1 MGTKK
6 SFSTRCV
13 HEGEIKDTMYQGI
26 VSPLFMSTTYPWY
39 GGDAEKK
46 PYPRYFNTP
55 NQEFLSKKIK
65 ADVYIKVEGCNPSG
79 SFKDRGMVVAVC
91 MALHNKKKVLVC
103 ASTGNTSASASAYAA
118 KYGLVSAIIVPN
130 GNIAKGKLSQAMAF
144 GAKII
149 AIDGS
154 FDDALNIVR
163 KLENYDEIEIVNS
176 INPYR
181 IEGQKSAAFE
191 ILDEIG
197 EIDSLCIPVGN
208 AGNIT
213 AYWKGFNEY
222 SKKLNYKFID
232 SDALIEEKTGVK
244 VPLIFEYE
252 GESGFR
258 KRETKILS
266 EIIKMN
272 SIVLATGG
280 GIILSKTN
288 RQLISES
295 SVVIY
300 LNATIKELV
309 KRLANDKDRPLIQ
322 NVDKETKLRE
332 LIERRGSLYES
343 IADYIIQTKEKR
355 ASEIASEIIL
365 NLRANENN

>member
-1 MGTKK
+1 MKKENNIFLVGLMGSGK
-6 SFSTRCV
+6 
-13 HEGEIKDTMYQGI
+13 
-26 VSPLFMSTTYPWY
+26 TTI
-39 GGDAEKK
+39 G
-46 PYPRYFNTP
+46 
-55 NQEFLSKKIK
+55 
-65 ADVYIKVEGCNPSG
+65 
-79 SFKDRGMVVAVC
+79 
-91 MALHNKKKVLVC
+91 
-103 ASTGNTSASASAYAA
+103 
-118 KYGLVSAIIVPN
+118 
-130 GNIAKGKLSQAMAF
+130 
-144 GAKII
+144 KII
-149 AIDGS
+149 A
-154 FDDALNIVR
+154 
-163 KLENYDEIEIVNS
+163 
-176 INPYR
+176 
-181 IEGQKSAAFE
+181 
-191 ILDEIG
+191 
-197 EIDSLCIPVGN
+197 
-208 AGNIT
+208 
-213 AYWKGFNEY
+213 
-222 SKKLNYKFID
+222 KKLNYKFID

-252 GESGFR
+252 GEAGFR

-288 RQLISES
+288 RQLLTKS

-355 ASEIASEIIL
+355 ASEIANEIIL
-365 NLRANENN
+365 NLRTNENN